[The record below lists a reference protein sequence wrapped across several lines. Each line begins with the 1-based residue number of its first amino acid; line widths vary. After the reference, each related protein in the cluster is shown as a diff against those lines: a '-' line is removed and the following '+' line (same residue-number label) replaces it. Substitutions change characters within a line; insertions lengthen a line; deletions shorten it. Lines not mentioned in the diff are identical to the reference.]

1 MRNLA
6 LNELIQVAGA
16 APPPPPGDEQ
26 LEVRGTLPYPVGSVG
41 GVTTHPAAPGGGGG
55 GPGIG
60 AWTSTAWG
68 WLSNLFGSGQ
78 STVTDPSGQIPDAVK
93 ACMQNGGSI
102 ATFTGS
108 SGGLTIDGKVISGTG
123 NSAVYQFSCH
133 R

>member
-1 MRNLA
+1 MRNLM
-6 LNELIQVAGA
+6 LNELYQVAGA

-26 LEVRGTLPYPVGSVG
+26 IEVRGTGPYAGG
-41 GVTTHPAAPGGGGG
+41 GFAGVTAARPTPGGGGG
-55 GPGIG
+55 HGFG
-60 AWTSTAWG
+60 AWTSAAWG
-68 WLSNLFGSGQ
+68 VLSNLFSSGQ
-78 STVTDPSGQIPDAVK
+78 STVTDPSAQIPEAVK
-93 ACMQNGGSI
+93 ACMQNGGST